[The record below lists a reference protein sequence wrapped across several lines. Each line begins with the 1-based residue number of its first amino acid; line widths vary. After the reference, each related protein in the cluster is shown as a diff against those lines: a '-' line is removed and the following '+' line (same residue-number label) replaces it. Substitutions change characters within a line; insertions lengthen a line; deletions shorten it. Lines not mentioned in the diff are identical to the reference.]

1 MVASLVAAFAL
12 VAIASLAG
20 AAAPAQAYYLKN
32 TDFGDFHSFLRF
44 PPKHPSFRPCI
55 SNTVTL
61 RPGHYVHGAYIVSQ
75 SHRTNPD
82 LENADAG
89 LHVRVKTTYNWE
101 VCRGWNDEI
110 RSGVYQVRSTLLRRG
125 FKDSALMISKTNWA
139 ADPSCTVP
147 VITSGAAGS
156 RAPVPTAP
164 SPRARPSSLL
174 LRSMQHR
181 SRGRPAGTTAYACEE
196 QRRPSRGA
204 IRHGHA
210 DGRTTRLL
218 SSCRTRLRLKRQPG
232 AVRGLIQR

>member
-1 MVASLVAAFAL
+1 MRTRRPTVVASLVAVFAL
-12 VAIASLAG
+12 VATASLAG

-101 VCRGWNDEI
+101 VCRGWNDDI

-125 FKDSALMISKTNWA
+125 FKDSALMTFENELGGRSFLYGPGNHEWGGRIARDCPNCTE
-139 ADPSCTVP
+139 PS
-147 VITSGAAGS
+147 G
-156 RAPVPTAP
+156 
-164 SPRARPSSLL
+164 
-174 LRSMQHR
+174 
-181 SRGRPAGTTAYACEE
+181 
-196 QRRPSRGA
+196 
-204 IRHGHA
+204 
-210 DGRTTRLL
+210 
-218 SSCRTRLRLKRQPG
+218 
-232 AVRGLIQR
+232 